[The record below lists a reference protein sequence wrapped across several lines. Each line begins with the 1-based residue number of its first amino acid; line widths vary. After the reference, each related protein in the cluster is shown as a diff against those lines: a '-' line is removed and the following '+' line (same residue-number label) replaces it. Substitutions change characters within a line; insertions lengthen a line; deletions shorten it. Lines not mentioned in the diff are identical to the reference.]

1 MSNNIIRQG
10 DVILVPVSK
19 LPAGLKPVPLDNGR
33 IVLAYGEVTGHAH
46 AIADHGMTMTAAG
59 EIVAKAIRKAQL
71 FSLSNGQ
78 RFLEV
83 SEPVNLTHE
92 EHTAHLI
99 PPGLYEVPIQVDMTA
114 DKLPRRV
121 AD

>member
-1 MSNNIIRQG
+1 MKNAYQIIRQG
-10 DVILVPVSK
+10 DVILVPVRS
-19 LPAGLKPVPLDNGR
+19 LPSGLTPIPLDKGR

-46 AIADHGMTMTAAG
+46 AIADHTS
-59 EIVAKAIRKAQL
+59 AKRETNKIIAKL
-71 FSLSNGQ
+71 FGASNGQ

-83 SEPVNLTHE
+83 TAPVNLTHE
-92 EHTAHLI
+92 EHTPHLI
-99 PPGLYEVPIQVDMTA
+99 PPGLYEVPIQVDMTS